1 MSTPTLE
8 HLQLMRAFLHGYID
22 EGALTRIPL
31 DRARAVLE
39 KVTPAHVTID
49 GMVVSRIL
57 RRLGFQRSYLPT
69 NAAVITYRKVILA

>member
-1 MSTPTLE
+1 MNTPTPE

-22 EGALTRIPL
+22 EAALTSITL

-57 RRLGFQRSYLPT
+57 RRLGFQRSYLPAD
-69 NAAVITYRKVILA
+69 AAVITYRKVILA